1 MMITTRRAWL
11 YREGSRHAPKDTE
24 ALFGHKFAVVER
36 NGGWVYGQ
44 LISPV
49 QGDKTLGY
57 VGWIKQKDLGPDSV
71 ITHRVTALS
80 APLFRRADIKS
91 RVKKL
96 LPMGSRIA
104 VSEVEGD
111 FFKTDFGY
119 LHARHIAPQDRHYA
133 SDFVEVAARHLGRPY
148 IWAGISSDGLDC
160 SGLVQSALRATGRD
174 APRDADMQEAA
185 LGQIVEG
192 GADMTGY
199 HRGDLIFWPG
209 HVGIMIDEHTLLHAN
224 AHHMVVA
231 QEALTDAV
239 TRIGLPRTVRRL

>member
-1 MMITTRRAWL
+1 MITTRRAWL

-44 LISPV
+44 LISPI
-49 QGDKTLGY
+49 QGDETAGY
-57 VGWIKQKDLGPDSV
+57 VGWIKQKDLGPDTA

-80 APLFRRADIKS
+80 APVFRRAEIKS
-91 RVKKL
+91 RIKKL
-96 LPMGSRIA
+96 LPMGSLVT
-104 VSEVEGD
+104 VSGVKGD
-111 FFKTDFGY
+111 FVKTDFGY
-119 LHARHIAPQDRHYA
+119 LHTRHIAPHNTQFD
-133 SDFVEVAARHLGRPY
+133 SNFVDVAARHLGRPY

-192 GADMTGY
+192 VGDMTGY
-199 HRGDLIFWPG
+199 KRGDLIFWPG
-209 HVGIMIDEHTLLHAN
+209 HVGIMIDGQTLLHAN

-231 QEALTDAV
+231 QEPLIDALD
-239 TRIGLPRTVRRL
+239 RIGLPRTIRRL